1 MSQSRRDFLKQTGV
15 LSASLITIPSLG
27 SAQHDLRILAAGNK
41 FGAFPIHQGL
51 TLEDLS
57 YFTVLRK
64 INAEISFEAVDSKNQ
79 IIPLLMIST
88 HRMKDSE
95 YQLDK
100 IKVSG
105 MKLGEQYRFRVLNSK
120 KQVIDERF
128 FKALDTNKK
137 MPKIAI
143 ASCMSDFFKSASTI
157 MWNKLHAQNPDLTFL
172 IGDTCYADQGSGGN
186 PLGFWTR
193 YVETRNRIGMFRH
206 QVLTPILASWDDH
219 DFGKNNADGSFQH
232 KKFMLELFTAF
243 WLFPEEKNYRRDM
256 GVYQDFTAF
265 GQKFYL
271 MDCRYF
277 RSPDTHYGSEQEE
290 MLYDSLNKFDQPSWL
305 MNGSQFFGGYLKKES
320 YEYTQNASFKKF
332 CQQLSTVKAPVCFI
346 SGDIHYSELMQIERE
361 ILGYQT
367 YEITSSSIHS
377 FTFLQHHNFKK
388 NPRRMKKCATSK
400 HNFKIVTIDNTSDK
414 FKFHVSCRGDEK
426 EIYYQKSLEISRG

>member
-27 SAQHDLRILAAGNK
+27 SAQNDLEILVAGNK
-41 FGAFPIHQGL
+41 YGAFPIHQGL

-64 INAEISFEAVDSKNQ
+64 INAEISFEVVDSKNQ
-79 IIPLLMIST
+79 LIPLLMIST
-88 HRMKDSE
+88 HRMTGSDD
-95 YQLDK
+95 QLDK
-100 IKVSG
+100 LKVSG
-105 MKLGEQYRFRVLNSK
+105 LKLGEQYRFRVLDSK
-120 KQVIDERF
+120 KQIIDERF

-137 MPKIAI
+137 MPKVAI
-143 ASCMSDFFKSASTI
+143 ISCMSDFFKSACKV
-157 MWNKLHAQNPDLTFL
+157 MWNKVKAQDPDLLFL
-172 IGDTCYADQGSGGN
+172 IGDTCYADQGSGGT
-186 PLGFWTR
+186 PEGFWQR
-193 YVETRNRIGMFRH
+193 YVETRSRIGVFRH
-206 QVLTPILASWDDH
+206 KVLTPILASWDDH
-219 DFGKNNADGSFQH
+219 DFGKNNADGSFSQ

-243 WLFPEEKNYRRDM
+243 WLFPEERNYRRDM

-277 RSPDTHYGSEQEE
+277 RSPDTHYGPDQEE
-290 MLYDSLNKFDQPSWL
+290 MLYDSLNKNDQPSWL

-332 CQQLSTVKAPVCFI
+332 CQKMSTVNAPFVLV
-346 SGDIHYSELMQIERE
+346 SGDIHYSELMEIESE
-361 ILGYQT
+361 VFGYKT

-388 NPRRMKKCATSK
+388 NPRRFKKCATSK
-400 HNFKIVTIDNTSDK
+400 HNFNIVTIDNSRDQ
-414 FKFHVSCRGDEK
+414 FKFHLSCQGDEK
-426 EIYYQKSLEISRG
+426 EIYYEKTLEIVKS